1 MRTSGIVILSIAGFG
16 FALWLARGS
25 DPPKTSVTP
34 TAAAATTNAPAASA
48 LPRPFAP
55 ARATTAS
62 GAVAAERPVAKLNPK
77 SAAYARRMDDQ
88 IPTHLYAEASHC
100 YKGGGKRDDRLDLTY
115 RIRVSN
121 GSVGL
126 FDVRVSDSTLA
137 DTQLERCILDTVSHA
152 VWRDDQLPDLQEE
165 GDLDMRVAGFTA
177 YLANADDDDA
187 VGGNAMN

>member
-16 FALWLARGS
+16 FALWLARGG
-25 DPPKTSVTP
+25 DPPKASVIP
-34 TAAAATTNAPAASA
+34 ATATASAPAASA

-55 ARATTAS
+55 AQVTTSS
-62 GAVAAERPVAKLNPK
+62 GTVVAERPVAKLNPK
-77 SAAYARRMDDQ
+77 SQAYAHRMDDL

-115 RIRVSN
+115 RIRVNN
-121 GSVGL
+121 GAVSL

-137 DTQLERCILDTVSHA
+137 DAELQRCILDTVSHA
-152 VWRDDQLPDLQEE
+152 QWRDDQLPDLQEE
-165 GDLDMRVAGFTA
+165 GDLYMRVAGFTA

-187 VGGNAMN
+187 AGGNAMN

>member
-16 FALWLARGS
+16 FALWLARGG

-34 TAAAATTNAPAASA
+34 TVAATASAPATSA
-48 LPRPFAP
+48 LPRPFATTH
-55 ARATTAS
+55 AATTS
-62 GAVAAERPVAKLNPK
+62 GGNVATERPVAKLNPK
-77 SAAYARRMDDQ
+77 SVAYVRRMDDQ
-88 IPTHLYAEASHC
+88 IPTHLYSEASRC

-115 RIRVSN
+115 HIRVTSGAVSIEN
-121 GSVGL
+121 
-126 FDVRVSDSTLA
+126 VRVSDSTLA
-137 DTQLERCILDTVSHA
+137 DAQLERCILDTVSHA
-152 VWRDDQLPDLQEE
+152 QWRDDQLPDLQEE